1 MSQIFSNFAL
11 SFKALLIMNTESSI
25 RFYGRT
31 ELARLYSPF
40 TTDRTAWRRLQALIA
55 ATPGLSDGLA
65 RLGYTSRQRTFTP
78 QQAALI
84 FATIGAHKVPV
95 TL

>member
-1 MSQIFSNFAL
+1 MITTIPSPHAEAPSQPAL
-11 SFKALLIMNTESSI
+11 

-55 ATPGLSDGLA
+55 DTPGLADSLA
-65 RLGYTSRQRTFTP
+65 REGYRSNQRRRDSYYFKSVGC
-78 QQAALI
+78 
-84 FATIGAHKVPV
+84 FK
-95 TL
+95 

>member
-1 MSQIFSNFAL
+1 
-11 SFKALLIMNTESSI
+11 MNTVSPI

-55 ATPGLSDGLA
+55 STPGLSDGLLA
-65 RLGYTSRQRTFTP
+65 LGYRSNQRTFTP
-78 QQAALI
+78 QQVALL
-84 FATIGAHKVPV
+84 FDTIGKPSAA
-95 TL
+95 

>member
-1 MSQIFSNFAL
+1 MTTTIPSPRTEAPSQPAL
-11 SFKALLIMNTESSI
+11 

-55 ATPGLSDGLA
+55 TTPGLSDALA
-65 RLGYTSRQRTFTP
+65 QEGYRPNQRTFTP
-78 QQAALI
+78 RQVALL
-84 FATIGAHKVPV
+84 FQ
-95 TL
+95 TLGEPLE